1 MYLAQGSVDSAI
13 QAAQISAAASVLGA
27 LFSVVIAIYNNRGHL
42 KTEEKMYV
50 AKVYIENSTQLQ
62 EALDKLWREVNE
74 IGEVISKTYYHP
86 QSVTPR
92 NVLNN
97 EAYKSLKDGIL
108 SPDWLEIERT
118 VSYYPELIDSVND
131 LRNSFISYYS
141 LLENSIHKPAKY
153 KLVKLIDHESPSV
166 KRNLAEV
173 TINLQTLVTAKI
185 KMMND
190 DNRSMI
196 DRIGEKFKK

>member
-1 MYLAQGSVDSAI
+1 MMYLARDSVDSAI
-13 QAAQISAAASVLGA
+13 QAAQISAAASVIGA

-50 AKVYIENSTQLQ
+50 AKIYIENSTQLQ
-62 EALDKLWREVNE
+62 KALDKLWREVNE
-74 IGEVISKTYYHP
+74 IGKVISKAYYHP

-92 NVLNN
+92 NILNN

-108 SPDWLEIERT
+108 SPDWLQIERI

-131 LRNSFISYYS
+131 LRNSFILYYS
-141 LLENSIHKPAKY
+141 TLEDSINKPAKD
-153 KLVKLIDHESPSV
+153 KLADLIDHKNPNI

-173 TINLQTLVTAKI
+173 KVNLQTLVTAKI
-185 KMMND
+185 KMMNG
-190 DNRSMI
+190 DNKSIINRFKN
-196 DRIGEKFKK
+196 KF